1 LKTAR
6 TAVTSNFGIREGG
19 GLPADAARVDWRL
32 ANMDDVERSGRPPD
46 GFRAA
51 PSASECR
58 TAVKKA

>member
-1 LKTAR
+1 M
-6 TAVTSNFGIREGG
+6 SNFGIREGG
-19 GLPADAARVDWRL
+19 GLPADAAREDWRL